1 MTLQSTGQKGWATL
15 LALTRSGL
23 YFIPLLYIFSMT
35 LGAFGIQIAQP
46 VADILSFS
54 TALPIIVHF
63 LKKLPADE

>member
-1 MTLQSTGQKGWATL
+1 
-15 LALTRSGL
+15 
-23 YFIPLLYIFSMT
+23 MT